1 MLNTDFEL
9 FFDVQLDGDGKAV
22 CILDNN
28 CVAKK
33 TCGINGICPIAETYD
48 QAATYAQVN
57 ITHFKSLTNNL
68 KVFMPLFVNQ
78 QMFVY
83 REAVLRSS
91 LF

>member
-1 MLNTDFEL
+1 VDPIDDEEYFMLNTDFEL
-9 FFDVQLDGDGKAV
+9 FFDVQLDADGKAV

-57 ITHFKSLTNNL
+57 ITL
-68 KVFMPLFVNQ
+68 
-78 QMFVY
+78 
-83 REAVLRSS
+83 LRV
-91 LF
+91 